1 MAGALATGY
10 MLGRTKKM
18 KLALMM
24 GSWAAGQKFGS
35 PAEILSKGT
44 ELLSKS
50 PEFARLNDE
59 VRVKLLD
66 AGKAAITAAA
76 AQRLSSL
83 TDSVG
88 SSAERLATGGP
99 LREAR
104 PRPVDADDSED
115 EKKPSRNPLLRFRRR
130 GEAESAKVEEDQG
143 RKDLDDKSDESDESD
158 EDDRPQN
165 EEPTAEADEADDETS
180 LDEEKQDEEA
190 ADETPAP
197 APAPQRRKAPAQ
209 RTTNGREAAAK
220 RASAR
225 SSSEGKGRVA
235 NPAARVGKSAAARSG
250 AK

>member
-104 PRPVDADDSED
+104 PRPVDADGSEG
-115 EKKPSRNPLLRFRRR
+115 EKMPSRNPLLRFRRR
-130 GEAESAKVEEDQG
+130 GDAERAKVEEDQG
-143 RKDLDDKSDESDESD
+143 RKDLDDESDESD

-180 LDEEKQDEEA
+180 SDEDQQDEEA

-197 APAPQRRKAPAQ
+197 APAPKRRKAPAQ
-209 RTTNGREAAAK
+209 RTPNGREAPAE

-225 SSSEGKGRVA
+225 RRSEGKGRVA

-250 AK
+250 AE